1 MAEIICIASG
11 KGGTGKTS
19 LSAGLSVALAQMG
32 KSVLAVDMDI
42 GLRNLDLVLGVTEEA
57 LFDFTDVIFGRVS
70 LSEAATPHPQIENL
84 HFLAAPLGI
93 PDEEITAEA
102 FKEFCK
108 EADTRYDYC
117 ILDCP
122 AGIGDGFRQGS
133 CVAKRAIVV
142 ATPDATSLRDAQM
155 TRFALEEQGVEEIHL
170 VVNRIVRGVS
180 AMTLDEVI
188 DRAGIALIGAVPED
202 KTIIASANRG
212 ELVANKPRSKAAK
225 AYANIAQR
233 VTGVGVPLLR
243 QVR

>member
-32 KSVLAVDMDI
+32 KSVLVVDMDV
-42 GLRNLDLVLGVTEEA
+42 GLRNLDLVLGITEEA
-57 LFDFTDVIFGRVS
+57 LFDFTDVILGRVS
-70 LSEAATPHPQIENL
+70 LSEAATPHPELENL

-93 PDEEITAEA
+93 PDEEITEEA
-102 FKEFCK
+102 FETFCR
-108 EADTRYDYC
+108 EADGYDYC

-122 AGIGDGFRQGS
+122 AGIGDGFRQAS
-133 CVAKRAIVV
+133 CAAKRAIVV

-155 TRFALEEQGVEEIHL
+155 TRFALEEQGVEEVRL

-188 DRAGIALIGAVPED
+188 DRAGIQLLGAVPED
-202 KTIIASANRG
+202 KTVIASANRG
-212 ELVANKPRSKAAK
+212 ELVAKKPRSKAAK
-225 AYANIAQR
+225 AYANIAR
-233 VTGVGVPLLR
+233 RITGEGVPLLR